1 MDGDS
6 WLSWFL
12 LLILLAAAAYFA
24 LAESAMTNVSRI
36 RLRMRLDRG
45 EAKAERALFL
55 QDNFNKAI
63 STILIGTN
71 IVHITAA
78 TLTTVMV
85 TRTWGSRYVA
95 LGTAACT
102 LAVFFAGEMLPKNFG
117 KRYSE
122 RASMATARSLCFFM
136 RLFAPLASLLES
148 ASRLFARLFPSEG
161 EVSVT
166 ADELHDIIENMTDE
180 GELDTE
186 RGELVQSALEFG
198 EVTAEQ
204 VLTPRVDLTALDVDD
219 PPEVIFDAVRSSRHS
234 RLPVFEGSI
243 DNIIGI
249 LQIRRYIRSYLKSG
263 VHPELRPL
271 LDEPCFV
278 HLSASVDELLE
289 ELSRRK
295 LNLAV
300 VTDNY
305 GGTAG
310 IVTVEDILE
319 ELVGEIYDE
328 EDVAE
333 EEIRSLSPGC
343 WEVSADTE
351 VEELLDTLDVTDPE
365 DTEWEHKPLSEWV
378 YEHFDL
384 IPAEGD
390 SFEWNGLRVT
400 VTGLLGRRIR
410 TVRVEK
416 IVPAPTEGGADS

>member
-12 LLILLAAAAYFA
+12 LLLLLAMAAYFA
-24 LAESAMTNVSRI
+24 LAEAAMTNVSRI
-36 RLRMRLDRG
+36 RLRMRLERG
-45 EAKAERALFL
+45 ESRAEGALYL
-55 QDNFNKAI
+55 QEHFDRAI

-85 TRTWGSRYVA
+85 TRTWGSRFVA
-95 LGTAACT
+95 LGTALCT
-102 LAVFFAGEMLPKNFG
+102 LTVFFIGEMIPKNIG

-122 RASMATARSLCFFM
+122 RAAMATARSLCFFM
-136 RLFAPLASLLES
+136 RSFAPLSKLLDAVANALGRALPGES
-148 ASRLFARLFPSEG
+148 

-180 GELDTE
+180 GELDTQ

-198 EVTAEQ
+198 DVTAEQ
-204 VLTPRVDLTALDVDD
+204 VLTPRVDLSALDVDD
-219 PPEVIFDAVRSSRHS
+219 PPEQIHAAIRAARHS
-234 RLPVFEGSI
+234 RLPVYEGSI
-243 DNIIGI
+243 DNIIGVV
-249 LQIRRYIRSYLKSG
+249 QIRRYIREYLRRGEYPS
-263 VHPELRPL
+263 LRSI

-278 HLSASVDELLE
+278 HLSASVDELRE

-295 LNLAV
+295 LNMAV

-333 EEIRSLSPGC
+333 EAFRPLGADR
-343 WEVSADTE
+343 WEVSADME
-351 VEELLDTLDVTDPE
+351 LGELLERLGMDEPE
-365 DTEWEHKPLSEWV
+365 DDELEHKSLSEWA

-390 SFEWNGLRVT
+390 SVEALDLRVT
-400 VTGLLGRRIR
+400 VTSLRSRRILKLR
-410 TVRVEK
+410 IER
-416 IVPAPTEGGADS
+416 PAPASPKGGESS

>member
-12 LLILLAAAAYFA
+12 LLFLLAMAAYFA

-36 RLRMRLDRG
+36 RLRMRLERG
-45 EAKAERALFL
+45 EARARDALFL
-55 QDNFNKAI
+55 QDNFDKAI

-85 TRTWGSRYVA
+85 TRTWGSRFVA

-102 LAVFFAGEMLPKNFG
+102 LAVFFAGEMLPKNIG

-122 RASMATARSLCFFM
+122 RVSMATARSLCFFM
-136 RLFAPLASLLES
+136 RLFAPLAALMETVAGAL
-148 ASRLFARLFPSEG
+148 SRLFPGES

-180 GELDTE
+180 GELGSE

-204 VLTPRVDLTALDVDD
+204 VLTPRVDLSALDVDGS
-219 PPEVIFDAVRSSRHS
+219 PEEIFDAIRGARHS
-234 RLPVFEGSI
+234 RLPVYEGSI
-243 DNIIGI
+243 DNIIGVV
-249 LQIRRYIRSYLKSG
+249 QIRRYIRSYLRTGSY
-263 VHPELRPL
+263 PPLRTL

-295 LNLAV
+295 LNMAV

-333 EEIRSLSPGC
+333 EELRPLGPDC
-343 WEVSADTE
+343 WEVSADME
-351 VEELLDTLDVTDPE
+351 VEELLKALDVADPE
-365 DTEWEHKPLSEWV
+365 DTEWEHKTLGEWA

-384 IPAEGD
+384 IPAEGS
-390 SFEWNGLRVT
+390 SFDWHALRVT
-400 VTGLLGRRIR
+400 VTSLHARRILKL
-410 TVRVEK
+410 RVEK
-416 IVPAPTEGGADS
+416 LPAPAEGGERE

>member
-122 RASMATARSLCFFM
+122 RVSMTTARSLCFFM
-136 RLFAPLASLLES
+136 RLFASLASLLES

-333 EEIRSLSPGC
+333 EEIRSLGPGC
-343 WEVSADTE
+343 WEVSAGTE
-351 VEELLDTLDVTDPE
+351 VEELLETLDVTDPE

-416 IVPAPTEGGADS
+416 IAPAEGGADS

>member
-6 WLSWFL
+6 WLSWFVL
-12 LLILLAAAAYFA
+12 VSLLAMAAYFA

-36 RLRMRLDRG
+36 RLRMRMERG
-45 EAKAERALFL
+45 EQKAERALFL
-55 QDNFNKAI
+55 QDNFDKAI

-102 LAVFFAGEMLPKNFG
+102 LAVFFAGEMVPKNFG

-136 RLFAPLASLLES
+136 RLFAPLSALLES
-148 ASRLFARLFPSEG
+148 VSRGIGRLFSGEG
-161 EVSVT
+161 EVTVT
-166 ADELHDIIENMTDE
+166 ADELHEIIENMTDE
-180 GELDTE
+180 GELDSQ

-198 EVTAEQ
+198 EMTAEQ
-204 VLTPRVDLTALDVDD
+204 VLTPRVDLSALDVDD
-219 PPEVIFDAVRSSRHS
+219 SPEEIFAAVRAARHS
-234 RLPVFEGSI
+234 RLPVYEGSV

-249 LQIRRYIRSYLKSG
+249 LQIRRYIRSYLHTG
-263 VHPELRPL
+263 TLPDLRSL

-333 EEIRSLSPGC
+333 EDFRPLGPGC
-343 WEVSADTE
+343 WEVSADME
-351 VEELLDTLDVTDPE
+351 VEELLDRLDVTDPE
-365 DTEWEHKPLSEWV
+365 DTEWEHKPLGEWV

-390 SFEWNGLRVT
+390 SFTWNDLRVT
-400 VTGLLGRRIR
+400 VAGLNGRRIR
-410 TVRVEK
+410 KLRVEK
-416 IVPAPTEGGADS
+416 TGEAPSKGGDDA

>member
-1 MDGDS
+1 
-6 WLSWFL
+6 
-12 LLILLAAAAYFA
+12 
-24 LAESAMTNVSRI
+24 
-36 RLRMRLDRG
+36 
-45 EAKAERALFL
+45 
-55 QDNFNKAI
+55 
-63 STILIGTN
+63 
-71 IVHITAA
+71 
-78 TLTTVMV
+78 
-85 TRTWGSRYVA
+85 
-95 LGTAACT
+95 
-102 LAVFFAGEMLPKNFG
+102 
-117 KRYSE
+117 
-122 RASMATARSLCFFM
+122 
-136 RLFAPLASLLES
+136 
-148 ASRLFARLFPSEG
+148 
-161 EVSVT
+161 
-166 ADELHDIIENMTDE
+166 MTDE
-180 GELDTE
+180 GELDSQ

-198 EVTAEQ
+198 DMTAEQ

-219 PPEVIFDAVRSSRHS
+219 PPEEIFEAIRSSRHS
-234 RLPVFEGSI
+234 RLPVYEGSI

-249 LQIRRYIRSYLKSG
+249 LQIRRYIRAYLRLGKL
-263 VHPELRPL
+263 PELRSL

-416 IVPAPTEGGADS
+416 IAPAPAEGGADS

>member
-12 LLILLAAAAYFA
+12 LVFLLAAAAYFA

-136 RLFAPLASLLES
+136 RLFSPLASLLES
-148 ASRLFARLFPSEG
+148 ASRLFARLFPSES

-219 PPEVIFDAVRSSRHS
+219 PPEVIFDAIRSSRHS

-243 DNIIGI
+243 DNIIGV
-249 LQIRRYIRSYLKSG
+249 LQIRRYIRSYLRSG
-263 VHPELRPL
+263 VLPELRPL

-310 IVTVEDILE
+310 IVSVEDILE

-333 EEIRSLSPGC
+333 EEIRSLGPGC
-343 WEVSADTE
+343 WEVSADAE
-351 VEELLDTLDVTDPE
+351 VEELLETLDVADPE

-384 IPAEGD
+384 IPSEGD

-410 TVRVEK
+410 TLRVEK
-416 IVPAPTEGGADS
+416 TDAAPAEGSVRS

>member
-12 LLILLAAAAYFA
+12 LLVLLAMAAYFA
-24 LAESAMTNVSRI
+24 VAESAMTNVSRI
-36 RLRMRLDRG
+36 RLRMRLERG
-45 EAKAERALFL
+45 EARAKNALYL
-55 QDNFNKAI
+55 QDHFDKAI

-71 IVHITAA
+71 IVHISAA

-85 TRTWGSRYVA
+85 TRTWGSRFVA

-102 LAVFFAGEMLPKNFG
+102 IAVFFAGEMLPKNIA

-122 RASMATARSLCFFM
+122 RAAMATARSLCFFM
-136 RLFAPLASLLES
+136 RLFSPLAALLETVG
-148 ASRLFARLFPSEG
+148 RLIARLFPGET

-180 GELDTE
+180 GELDTQ
-186 RGELVQSALEFG
+186 RGELVRSALEFG
-198 EVTAEQ
+198 DVTAEQ
-204 VLTPRVDLTALDVDD
+204 VLTPRVDLSALDVDD
-219 PPEVIFDAVRSSRHS
+219 PPEEIFAAIRAARHS
-234 RLPVFEGSI
+234 RLPVYEDSV

-249 LQIRRYIRSYLKSG
+249 LQIRRYIRAYLQSG
-263 VHPELRPL
+263 ALPELRSL

-295 LNLAV
+295 LNMAV

-333 EEIRSLSPGC
+333 EDFRALGPDR
-343 WEVSADTE
+343 WEVSADME
-351 VEELLDTLDVTDPE
+351 VEELLDRLGVDDPE
-365 DTEWEHKPLSEWV
+365 DTEWDHKSLGEWV

-384 IPAEGD
+384 IPAEGNRFD
-390 SFEWNGLRVT
+390 WHTLRVT
-400 VTGLLGRRIR
+400 VTGLHGRRI
-410 TVRVEK
+410 VKLRVERL
-416 IVPAPTEGGADS
+416 PEEAPKGGETE

>member
-12 LLILLAAAAYFA
+12 LVFLLAMAAYFA
-24 LAESAMTNVSRI
+24 VAESALTNVSRI
-36 RLRMRLDRG
+36 RLRMRQERG
-45 EAKAERALFL
+45 QERAGRALYL
-55 QDNFNKAI
+55 QDNFDKAI

-71 IVHITAA
+71 IVHISAA

-85 TRTWGSRYVA
+85 TRTWGSRFVA
-95 LGTAACT
+95 LGTAVCT
-102 LAVFFAGEMLPKNFG
+102 LAVFFLGEMLPKNIG

-122 RASMATARSLCFFM
+122 RAAMGTARSLCFFM
-136 RLFAPLASLLES
+136 RLFAPLAAFLETVS
-148 ASRLFARLFPSEG
+148 RRISRLFPGES

-180 GELDTE
+180 GELDSQ

-198 EVTAEQ
+198 DMTAEQ

-219 PPEVIFDAVRSSRHS
+219 PPEEIFEAIRSSRHS
-234 RLPVFEGSI
+234 RLPVYEGSI

-249 LQIRRYIRSYLKSG
+249 LQIRRYIRAYLRLGKL
-263 VHPELRPL
+263 PELRSL

-328 EDVAE
+328 EDVAWE
-333 EEIRSLSPGC
+333 DLHALGPDC
-343 WEVSADTE
+343 WEVRPDME
-351 VEELLDTLDVTDPE
+351 VEELLDRLGVDDPE
-365 DTEWEHKPLSEWV
+365 DTDWEHKSMGEWA

-384 IPAEGD
+384 IPTEGS
-390 SFEWNGLRVT
+390 SFEWNKLRVT
-400 VTGLLGRRIR
+400 VASLQRRRIR
-410 TVRVEK
+410 KLRVERLPSAEAK
-416 IVPAPTEGGADS
+416 GGENA